1 MDKNNET
8 ILWSRLDKITE
19 LVQQHHSRLEVS
31 EKRTDILKELATR
44 HQSSIDQLTDLT
56 RQMMDVLAP
65 DEPDMDP
72 VEADADALAS
82 AGYGTDE
89 DYGGDVERL

>member
-1 MDKNNET
+1 M
-8 ILWSRLDKITE
+8 TE
-19 LVQQHHSRLEVS
+19 LVQQHHSRLDLIENRVG
-31 EKRTDILKELATR
+31 EL
-44 HQSSIDQLTDLT
+44 IELT
-56 RQMMDVLAP
+56 RKMMDSLLP

>member
-1 MDKNNET
+1 MDNTNEIT
-8 ILWSRLDKITE
+8 LKMTE
-19 LVQQHHSRLEVS
+19 LVQQHHSRLELIENRVG
-31 EKRTDILKELATR
+31 E
-44 HQSSIDQLTDLT
+44 LTDLT
-56 RQMMDVLAP
+56 RQIMDVLAP

>member
-1 MDKNNET
+1 MDNNNET
-8 ILWSRLDKITE
+8 ILKMTE
-19 LVQQHHSRLEVS
+19 LVQQHHSRLEVG
-31 EKRTDILKELATR
+31 EKRIDILKELATR
-44 HQSSIDQLTDLT
+44 HQDSIDKLTELT
-56 RQMMDVLAP
+56 RQIMDVLAP

>member
-1 MDKNNET
+1 MDNNNEK
-8 ILWSRLDKITE
+8 ILWSRLDRMTE
-19 LVQQHHSRLEVS
+19 LVQQHHSRLDLIENRVG
-31 EKRTDILKELATR
+31 EL
-44 HQSSIDQLTDLT
+44 IELT
-56 RQMMDVLAP
+56 RKMMDSLLP

>member
-1 MDKNNET
+1 MDRINEKA
-8 ILWSRLDKITE
+8 LWSRLDRMTE
-19 LVQQHHSRLEVS
+19 LVQQHHSRLDLIENRVG
-31 EKRTDILKELATR
+31 EL
-44 HQSSIDQLTDLT
+44 IELT
-56 RQMMDVLAP
+56 RKMIDSLLP

>member
-1 MDKNNET
+1 MILITMDKSNE
-8 ILWSRLDKITE
+8 IFLKMTE
-19 LVQQHHSRLEVS
+19 LVQQHHSRLELLENRVG
-31 EKRTDILKELATR
+31 EL
-44 HQSSIDQLTDLT
+44 IELT
-56 RQMMDVLAP
+56 RKMMDSLLP

>member
-1 MDKNNET
+1 MDNNNEIFIKMT
-8 ILWSRLDKITE
+8 K
-19 LVQQHHSRLEVS
+19 LVQQHHSRLELLENRVG
-31 EKRTDILKELATR
+31 EL
-44 HQSSIDQLTDLT
+44 IELT
-56 RQMMDVLAP
+56 RKMMDSLLP

>member
-1 MDKNNET
+1 MDRNNET
-8 ILWSRLDKITE
+8 ILKMTE
-19 LVQQHHSRLEVS
+19 LVQQHHSRLEVD
-31 EKRTDILKELATR
+31 EKRIDILKELATR
-44 HQSSIDQLTDLT
+44 HQDSIDKLTELT
-56 RQMMDVLAP
+56 RQIMDVLAP